1 LECYWNKIWSSSMMT
16 NTEEREKRE
25 KTCKECPSN
34 FMNVCRRCGCFIVI
48 KVRVKDA
55 ECPAGKW
62 DIND

>member
-1 LECYWNKIWSSSMMT
+1 MMT